1 MSQNNPLPRRKPFQ
15 IYVPIHRRNNTQS
28 ESASPTKSLDPSTTT
43 TINANT
49 TSSQDDGL
57 VRRGRGRFRAPSSS
71 PTSGHSPV
79 QSPCISNDDEQQ
91 QQQQQQQHSIVD
103 DNKSSSG
110 HSSSQS
116 VSNHPMSNGSSPPTP
131 TKNTITDDNLATAME
146 KSLSLESK
154 EDWEQL
160 DDELE
165 QEDKNNEHPL
175 TAGKSKVKKSISS
188 SSSSTTPPPPP
199 IEAGTTILDCSG
211 FPASFKTYHIQD
223 MFRIYEDMPG
233 SFKIKWMDDTRALI
247 IFGSAATAKRAYID
261 NINNPT
267 AKIRPYT
274 GAVEFTA
281 STKGEPIP
289 QRPVT
294 TDMVA
299 RRLVHGALGMKR
311 PTRTR
316 EQLQQEKDMLQSIR
330 EQREAKKQQAAR
342 EANEISNAFFG

>member
-15 IYVPIHRRNNTQS
+15 IYVPVHRRNNTQS
-28 ESASPTKSLDPSTTT
+28 ESASPTKSIDSTTT
-43 TINANT
+43 TTTNT
-49 TSSQDDGL
+49 STGSQDDGL

-71 PTSGHSPV
+71 PTSGHSPI
-79 QSPCISNDDEQQ
+79 QSPCPSSNDKQQ
-91 QQQQQQQHSIVD
+91 QQQQQQSIVND
-103 DNKSSSG
+103 SKSSSTSSSS
-110 HSSSQS
+110 HSSLS
-116 VSNHPMSNGSSPPTP
+116 VSGNPASPLTTTPT
-131 TKNTITDDNLATAME
+131 TKNTITDENLAASME

-165 QEDKNNEHPL
+165 LENNNKN
-175 TAGKSKVKKSISS
+175 TGKSKAKKSIPASS
-188 SSSSTTPPPPP
+188 SSPPPP

-274 GAVEFTA
+274 GPVEFTA
-281 STKGEPIP
+281 SPKGEPIP
-289 QRPVT
+289 QRPAT

-316 EQLQQEKDMLQSIR
+316 EQLQQEKDMLQSVR

>member
-1 MSQNNPLPRRKPFQ
+1 MSQNSPLPRRKPFQ
-15 IYVPIHRRNNTQS
+15 IYVPVHRRNNTQS
-28 ESASPTKSLDPSTTT
+28 ESASPTKPIDPITTT
-43 TINANT
+43 TTTTT
-49 TSSQDDGL
+49 TSLQDDGL

-71 PTSGHSPV
+71 PTAGQSPV
-79 QSPCISNDDEQQ
+79 QSPCSSNDDKQQ
-91 QQQQQQQHSIVD
+91 LSLVD
-103 DNKSSSG
+103 DSKSSSS
-110 HSSSQS
+110 HNSQS
-116 VSNHPMSNGSSPPTP
+116 VSNHHNGSPCPPT
-131 TKNTITDDNLATAME
+131 ITAEDLATTME

-165 QEDKNNEHPL
+165 LEDSNHEQSSTL
-175 TAGKSKVKKSISS
+175 SKSNVKKSIPSS
-188 SSSSTTPPPPP
+188 SSPPPPM
-199 IEAGTTILDCSG
+199 EAGTTILDCSG

-267 AKIRPYT
+267 AKVKPYT
-274 GAVEFTA
+274 GAVEFTS

-311 PTRTR
+311 PARTP
-316 EQLQQEKDMLQSIR
+316 EQLQQEKDMLQSAR
-330 EQREAKKQQAAR
+330 DQREAKKQQAAR